1 MLTHITTLFDELSQ
15 RESRVLISEAGLSA
29 PPVTDRATV
38 FTDGRAG
45 RTTILSL
52 SNPNSEPVTVSLVFR
67 DADGSEVSDRIERQI
82 ASNGSTAWPLDELQA
97 SGPGSVELSANA
109 PLALIATRETTNDR
123 NEKIVTATPAHFKVL
138 PGAITVLAP
147 AAVARQGVALRL
159 FHR

>member
-97 SGPGSVELSANA
+97 SGPGSVELSALLGL
-109 PLALIATRETTNDR
+109 P
-123 NEKIVTATPAHFKVL
+123 
-138 PGAITVLAP
+138 PGAKSAIEKVD
-147 AAVARQGVALRL
+147 RL
-159 FHR
+159 IVGRRCRRRT